1 MISNALSSPHV
12 WQHTVKYT
20 VLDSSVSL
28 SSVKVIKCSL
38 QNRMEGI
45 EGRMKW
51 IWITRYVWCSQ
62 SEVKV
67 KAIIFHNMSFLCL
80 HVFLVQLLTRYFV
93 TIAPLCVVMQLL
105 VVVPM
110 IWYCSLLGRTIT
122 CFPLLK
128 ACIAPS
134 GTLQASPQEDACK
147 S

>member
-12 WQHTVKYT
+12 WQNTVKYT

-67 KAIIFHNMSFLCL
+67 KAIIFHNVSFLCL
-80 HVFLVQLLTRYFV
+80 HVFLVRLLTRYFV
-93 TIAPLCVVMQLL
+93 TIAPLCVIMQLL

-110 IWYCSLLGRTIT
+110 IWCCSLVG
-122 CFPLLK
+122 LL
-128 ACIAPS
+128 
-134 GTLQASPQEDACK
+134 LASLSWRLA
-147 S
+147 